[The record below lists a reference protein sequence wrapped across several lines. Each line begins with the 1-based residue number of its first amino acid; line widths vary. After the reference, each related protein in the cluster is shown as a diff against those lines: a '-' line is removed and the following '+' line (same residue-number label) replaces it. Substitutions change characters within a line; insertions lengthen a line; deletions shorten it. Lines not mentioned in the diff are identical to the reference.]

1 MKKRIVPLLTAAL
14 IWGLAF
20 QPPQVALAQTG
31 ARALTAGEATIPPT
45 AAPQQITIAAP
56 ETTSDSTPVPRPP
69 DTPEPTPEPTPA
81 PAPEPLI
88 LSAQRLNS
96 TEFDSYFDEAVFVGD
111 SITKS
116 FGNYV
121 QALRL
126 TNEGLLGTAQFLGT
140 ISMSAVV
147 ASQNRAEGEIFFRF
161 QGRSMALTDALNAM
175 EARKAFIMLG
185 VNDIGWRRWENVEES
200 FARIIDNI
208 HAQCPDVEVILFGIL
223 PVSRYYCRE
232 NKLDIDRWNSFNP
245 ILEGVCRDHGAEFIS
260 FADQVMT
267 EEGYLDIALSDGH
280 FHLNPAGEDIWIAF
294 LRRYAAQKLYPDAIL
309 EDS

>member
-1 MKKRIVPLLTAAL
+1 MKIRIVPLLTAVL
-14 IWGLAF
+14 IGGLVF
-20 QPPQVALAQTG
+20 QPPQAALAQTWERAFT
-31 ARALTAGEATIPPT
+31 AREATIPPT
-45 AAPQQITIAAP
+45 AVPQQVTIAAP
-56 ETTSDSTPVPRPP
+56 ETTSSPTPMARPT

-81 PAPEPLI
+81 PTPEPLI

-96 TEFDSYFDEAVFVGD
+96 TEFDSYFDGAVFVGD
-111 SITKS
+111 SITKT

-126 TNEGLLGTAQFLGT
+126 TTEGLLGTAQFLGT
-140 ISMSAVV
+140 ISMSAVE
-147 ASQNRAEGEIFFRF
+147 ASKNQASGEIRFRF
-161 QGRSMALTDALNAM
+161 QGRSMSLTDALNAM
-175 EARKAFIMLG
+175 EARKAFILLG
-185 VNDIGWRRWENVEES
+185 VNDIGWRRWEKVEES

-208 HAQCPDVEVILFGIL
+208 HEQCPDVEVIVFGIL

-232 NKLDIDRWNSFNP
+232 NKLDISRWNSFNP
-245 ILEGVCRDHGAEFIS
+245 ILEGICRDHGAEFIS

-267 EEGYLDIALSDGH
+267 EDGYLDIALSDGQ